1 MFGLACLP
9 QPDALANAVADR
21 DPTAGVI
28 FQSGRGCQPT
38 SAYPSAAWRRS
49 YARRT
54 SAERGFATIKDPA
67 ASDIARGWCRLM
79 GLALLMPFITNLLI
93 VRNQRIVTAWE
104 ARQQENERR
113 AARGLPPK
121 TRRRRRKT
129 LAILTAAPP

>member
-1 MFGLACLP
+1 MTIGH
-9 QPDALANAVADR
+9 QKQHNGNVHEI
-21 DPTAGVI
+21 AGT
-28 FQSGRGCQPT
+28 P
-38 SAYPSAAWRRS
+38 
-49 YARRT
+49 ARRT

-67 ASDIARGWCRLM
+67 ASDIARDWCRLM

>member
-67 ASDIARGWCRLM
+67 ASDIARSSCRLM
-79 GLALLMPFITNLLI
+79 GLALLMLFITNLLI
-93 VRNQRIVTAWE
+93 GRNQRIVTAWE
-104 ARQQENERR
+104 AASRKEPRRQRP
-113 AARGLPPK
+113 AAE
-121 TRRRRRKT
+121 TRSHRRKT